1 MIMSKEY
8 YYANDIGEKKII
20 VIEFPPIN
28 NVYSVSLWHAPTGE
42 FCGSGKKTY
51 QKLKEY
57 FDHYGM
63 VMDF

>member
-1 MIMSKEY
+1 MTMSKKY
-8 YYANDIGEKKII
+8 YYTNDIGEKKFI
-20 VIEFPPIN
+20 VVEFPPIN
-28 NVYSVSLWHAPTGE
+28 DEYTVSIWSARTGDY
-42 FCGSGKKTY
+42 CGSGKMTY